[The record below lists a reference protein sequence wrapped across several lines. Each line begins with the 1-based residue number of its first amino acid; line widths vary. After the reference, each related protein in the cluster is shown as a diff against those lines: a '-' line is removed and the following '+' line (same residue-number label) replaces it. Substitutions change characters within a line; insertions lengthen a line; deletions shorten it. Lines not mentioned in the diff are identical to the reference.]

1 MIGRRHID
9 AAARVRDHE
18 GQPRAWQAAAAMKA
32 RRYVAALVLVA
43 FVATAA
49 AQGNTQHYRVKQDDT
64 LDVIA
69 AEFYGDRA
77 QAKLIVAENKL
88 KKRLQPGQR
97 LRIPVTREIT
107 TDKND
112 TYKSLAQT
120 HLGDERR
127 AVVLAD
133 FNEADVNDIP
143 PVGTPITIPIQITHV
158 AQGAESFAAIATQ
171 YWGDPKQ
178 ADVLRRYN
186 FVDKSGIEKGESV
199 IVPMIKVR
207 VRKQSAIGAE
217 DKLRRD
223 EQRKAAADAAHALPV
238 ARTAWLAADFAG
250 VKAALEPIAPRVD
263 YLPTAQVVEICL
275 LLGKAHLAFDEASQA
290 VQAFKRVVARK
301 PSHVVHPY
309 YESPKVIDAWKDAGG
324 QVAP

>member
-1 MIGRRHID
+1 VNRQRI
-9 AAARVRDHE
+9 AT
-18 GQPRAWQAAAAMKA
+18 
-32 RRYVAALVLVA
+32 LLLLA
-43 FVATAA
+43 FVATAS
-49 AQGNTQHYRVKQDDT
+49 AQGNTQQYRVKQDDT
-64 LDVIA
+64 IDVIA
-69 AEFYGDRA
+69 AEFYGDRG

-97 LRIPVTREIT
+97 LKIPVTREIT
-107 TDKND
+107 TDKGD

-158 AQGAESFAAIATQ
+158 AQGPESFASIAMQ

-186 FVDKSGIEKGESV
+186 FLDKAGIDKGESV
-199 IVPMIKVR
+199 TVPMVKVR
-207 VRKQSAIGAE
+207 VRKQQALDA
-217 DKLRRD
+217 DAKQRRD
-223 EQRKAAADAAHALPV
+223 DQRKAAADAAHALPI

-250 VKAALEPIAPRVD
+250 VKAALEALAPRVD
-263 YLPTAQVVEICL
+263 YLATPQVVEVCM
-275 LLGKAHLAFDEASQA
+275 LLGKAHLAFDETQQA
-290 VQAFKRVVARK
+290 VEAFKRVLTRK
-301 PSHVVHPY
+301 PSHVASAY
-309 YESPKVIDAWKDAGG
+309 YESPKVIDAWKKAGG

>member
-1 MIGRRHID
+1 MI
-9 AAARVRDHE
+9 
-18 GQPRAWQAAAAMKA
+18 A
-32 RRYVAALVLVA
+32 RRFVALVLVA
-43 FVATAA
+43 LVATAS
-49 AQGNTQHYRVKQDDT
+49 AQGNTQQYRVKQDDT

-88 KKRLQPGQR
+88 KKRVQPGQR
-97 LRIPVTREIT
+97 LKIPVTREIT
-107 TDKND
+107 TAKGD
-112 TYKSLAQT
+112 TYASLAQT

-158 AQGAESFAAIATQ
+158 AQGNESFAQIATQ

-186 FVDKSGIEKGESV
+186 FVDKPTIEKGEQV

-207 VRKQSAIGAE
+207 VRKPQAVDA
-217 DKLRRD
+217 DAKARRD
-223 EQRKAAADAAHALPV
+223 EQHKAGTDAARALPI

-250 VKAALEPIAPRVD
+250 VKAALEPLAPRVD
-263 YLPTAQVVEICL
+263 YLDTAQVVEVCL
-275 LLGKAHLAFDEASQA
+275 LLGKAHLAFDETQPA
-290 VQAFKRVVARK
+290 VDAFKRVLARK
-301 PSHVVHPY
+301 PSHMVSAY
-309 YESPKVIDAWKDAGG
+309 SESPKVIEAWKQAGG
-324 QVAP
+324 RVAP